1 MLGLIIT
8 GHGEFSSGLLHAAQM
23 IAGKQEHVENVLF
36 KDGMDLGELQT
47 QIGDV
52 VERHLANYGGTIIL
66 TDLKGGTP
74 FNVSM
79 MLTAG
84 ISQVAVLSGANLP
97 MIIEGALLSQF
108 AESVDDLAE
117 QLVTVG
123 QSGIVRAELPTQV
136 QQDEVSDDEEG
147 I

>member
-36 KDGMDLGELQT
+36 KDGMDLGELQA

-123 QSGIVRAELPTQV
+123 QSGIVRAELPTSV
-136 QQDEVSDDEEG
+136 QQDEVSDEEG

>member
-8 GHGEFSSGLLHAAQM
+8 GHGEFSSGLLHASQM
-23 IAGKQEHVENVLF
+23 IAGQQAHVENVLF
-36 KDGMDLGELQT
+36 KDGMDLGELQA
-47 QIGDV
+47 QIEEV
-52 VERHLANYGGTIIL
+52 VNRHLANYDGTIIL

-79 MLTAG
+79 MLTADNP
-84 ISQVAVLSGANLP
+84 QVEVLSGANLP
-97 MIIEGALLSQF
+97 MVIEGALLSQF
-108 AESVDDLAE
+108 AESVTELAN

-123 QSGIVRAELPTQV
+123 QSGIVRAELPASSTST
-136 QQDEVSDDEEG
+136 EADEEG